1 VYSINPAVSPKL
13 ANETISKALKRA
25 TCHLWT
31 VRAVMIGCM
40 GVVIKESSCCSVEN
54 PKMQNGPLHDRASI
68 PSCYPYWTCIYA
80 TYGPASVRFG
90 GMTSGET
97 LLSPRRLARVIIGL
111 AYRPLHKRDPR
122 HAQRTI
128 ELAPNKQQAA
138 GSHKPCLAGS
148 LVLGS
153 CRAAS

>member
-1 VYSINPAVSPKL
+1 MNPAVSPKL

-68 PSCYPYWTCIYA
+68 LHPAIRI
-80 TYGPASVRFG
+80 GPVYMQHTDLPLCASA
-90 GMTSGET
+90 E
-97 LLSPRRLARVIIGL
+97 
-111 AYRPLHKRDPR
+111 
-122 HAQRTI
+122 
-128 ELAPNKQQAA
+128 
-138 GSHKPCLAGS
+138 
-148 LVLGS
+148 
-153 CRAAS
+153 